1 MTAIF
6 LTAAFTL
13 VLYMTAVFLL
23 ALRLKDNSIVD
34 IAYGPAFIAAVSSAV
49 LMHGASHPRFLFLY
63 FMVSVWALRLAV
75 HLFIRHRG
83 RGEDFRYRK
92 WREEW
97 GRFFVI
103 RSFLQIYMLQGAVV
117 LVVASP
123 ALAVAANPGRGPGFL
138 GTIGFGIWAV
148 GMFFE
153 SVGDWQLLR
162 FKKNPG
168 NKGKI
173 ITTGLWRYTRHP
185 NYFGECI
192 LWWGVYLAALGSGAA
207 WWTIASPLTINFLLL
222 FVSGIPMLERKY
234 EGDPEFEEYRR
245 KTSPLIP
252 WFPKR

>member
-1 MTAIF
+1 
-6 LTAAFTL
+6 
-13 VLYMTAVFLL
+13 
-23 ALRLKDNSIVD
+23 
-34 IAYGPAFIAAVSSAV
+34 
-49 LMHGASHPRFLFLY
+49 
-63 FMVSVWALRLAV
+63 
-75 HLFIRHRG
+75 
-83 RGEDFRYRK
+83 
-92 WREEW
+92 
-97 GRFFVI
+97 
-103 RSFLQIYMLQGAVV
+103 MLQGAVV

-123 ALAVAANPGRGPGFL
+123 ALAVAANPGTGTGFL
-138 GTIGFGIWAV
+138 DTIGFGIWAV

-173 ITTGLWRYTRHP
+173 ITIGLWRYTRHP
-185 NYFGECI
+185 NYFGECT

-245 KTSPLIP
+245 KTSPLFP